1 MTTLT
6 HDRFAAVAGASR
18 QAAPAKPGVFATLG
32 TTLRTWR
39 RRIEERDMLA
49 SFGVRDMGD
58 IGISRADVLRE
69 INKPFWKA

>member
-6 HDRFAAVAGASR
+6 HDRFAAVAGAPR
-18 QAAPAKPGVFATLG
+18 QAAPAKPGAFAALG
-32 TTLRTWR
+32 ATLRTWR